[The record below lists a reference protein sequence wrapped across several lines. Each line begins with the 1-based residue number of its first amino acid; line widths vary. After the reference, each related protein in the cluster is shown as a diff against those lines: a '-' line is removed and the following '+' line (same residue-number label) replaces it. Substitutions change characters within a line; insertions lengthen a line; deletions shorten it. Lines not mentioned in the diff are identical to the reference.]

1 MVLDPHRAFI
11 EHPGGISINIVEEG
25 GLYRDQLAPF
35 ISIIPGNIAPFFGTA
50 FRLPLR
56 TSHQAT
62 RSRISDKATHVEE
75 IREILRS
82 FVSNELESVILFLKH
97 ITSIEV
103 RRIDPLGN
111 ESILGKVEVDR
122 LDVDHNSGQGHRT
135 ITLTMGDGNP
145 TTRKWFFYHHHIE
158 KDEATRL
165 VSSRLEYDIGDRL
178 TQEKLTPGV
187 DIAFP
192 FKGPNIRGGL
202 FTLLP
207 LPINLPGSSFHLN
220 ATFALTPDRQNLKK
234 KQEVGDLRSRE
245 R

>member
-1 MVLDPHRAFI
+1 MVLDPHRAFV

-25 GLYRDQLAPF
+25 GAYKDQLAPF
-35 ISIIPGNIAPFFGTA
+35 RSITQGRIVPFSGTA

-62 RSRISDKATHVEE
+62 SSRISDKATHVTEL
-75 IREILRS
+75 REILRG
-82 FVSNELESVILFLKH
+82 FVSKDLESVILFLKH

-103 RRIDPLGN
+103 RRIDSLGKV
-111 ESILGKVEVDR
+111 SILGKVEIDK
-122 LDVDHNSGQGHRT
+122 LDILHNSGHVHRT
-135 ITLTMGDGNP
+135 ITLSTGDG
-145 TTRKWFFYHHHIE
+145 TFTRRKWFFYHHHIE
-158 KDEATRL
+158 KDEA
-165 VSSRLEYDIGDRL
+165 SRLISPRLQYDVKDRL
-178 TQEKLTPGV
+178 SQEKLTPGV
-187 DIAFP
+187 EIAFP
-192 FKGPNIRGGL
+192 LEGPNVGGAL

-207 LPINLPGSSFHLN
+207 LPINLPGSLFHLN

>member
-11 EHPGGISINIVEEG
+11 EHPGRISINVVQEG
-25 GLYRDQLAPF
+25 SRYKDQLASF
-35 ISIIPGNIAPFFGTA
+35 TSIIPGEIAPFSGTA

-56 TSHQAT
+56 TGQQAT
-62 RSRISDKATHVEE
+62 RTRISDKATYVAEL
-75 IREILRS
+75 REILRE

-103 RRIDPLGN
+103 RRIDPRGKQ
-111 ESILGKVEVDR
+111 STLGKVEIDR
-122 LDVDHNSGQGHRT
+122 LDVPYDPGHVLRT
-135 ITLTMGDGNP
+135 IKLSTEDGTT
-145 TTRKWFFYHHHIE
+145 TTRRWFFYHHHIE
-158 KDEATRL
+158 KNEATRL
-165 VSSRLEYDIGDRL
+165 ISSRLEYDIEDRL
-178 TQEKLTPGV
+178 AQEKLTPGV

-192 FKGPNIRGGL
+192 LEEPNIRGGL

-207 LPINLPGSSFHLN
+207 LPITLPGSSFHLN

-234 KQEVGDLRSRE
+234 KQEVGDRRSGE